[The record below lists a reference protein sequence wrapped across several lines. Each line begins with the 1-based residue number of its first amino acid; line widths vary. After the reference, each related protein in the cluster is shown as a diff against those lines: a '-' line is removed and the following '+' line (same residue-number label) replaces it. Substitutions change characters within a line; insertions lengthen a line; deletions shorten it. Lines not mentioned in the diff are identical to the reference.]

1 MHKTRLSLF
10 YLAGYLLPAG
20 LALLFVPQFALNLLF
35 SNSNGAY
42 GDVFP
47 RLLGGVLLA
56 LGILIVQIIR
66 HRVDALYTTT
76 LIVRAVL
83 LSVMFTLYLYSR
95 DPFFISL
102 MVIVGFGVILTL
114 ASYRSDRKSKTG

>member
-1 MHKTRLSLF
+1 MRKTRLSLF

-83 LSVMFTLYLYSR
+83 LSVMFALYLYSR

>member
-1 MHKTRLSLF
+1 MRKTRLSLF

-83 LSVMFTLYLYSR
+83 LSVMFALYLYSR

-114 ASYRSDRKSKTG
+114 ASYLSDRKSKTG